1 MNNYFFKYNSKKD
14 IVIYDSNGKIISE
27 GESVFNA
34 FDLMTLDIIKNV
46 VINGNDLII
55 HYDSSSVTFVD
66 YSKIYID
73 SRYKYI
79 KDYIAPYT
87 VASTKENI
95 NNAKKVIKDKKTKS
109 NEQEKINDNKL
120 PKKKSKVGSF
130 IKRVSITGA
139 AVATFVFLVPYV
151 NEYYKTEEDTH
162 LTYERTITQID
173 ESSTRKNDLAA
184 DRYSLITKKY
194 TKKFGIDG
202 ELVIAIL
209 TNNMEESSMYVDEKY
224 FGAIYREFD
233 EYIGKELS
241 YYDFETE
248 NWSNYRVTEDDMLDS
263 DRFVKVIFMI
273 LQSKIYFCNYN
284 VVAGIQCL
292 HEDIYDF
299 KDRIMADGREK
310 HPDYAEKSYFN
321 KEYFNYA
328 MSNTDDISWIDN
340 FKSPDGSIYSIKVLR
355 HIPTGTNIKIKH
367 PDGEITNY
375 PLNIYYSMGQ
385 VLK

>member
-1 MNNYFFKYNSKKD
+1 MNNYFFRYNSEKEL
-14 IVIYDSNGKIISE
+14 VITDSNGNIISK
-27 GESVFNA
+27 GESVNNA
-34 FDLMTLDIIKNV
+34 FDLMTMDIIKSV
-46 VINGNDLII
+46 EIFGNNLII
-55 HYDSSSVTFVD
+55 NYDSSSVTFVEF
-66 YSKIYID
+66 SKICMD

-87 VASTKENI
+87 VSSINENI
-95 NNAKKVIKDKKTKS
+95 NNAKNVVKDKKAK
-109 NEQEKINDNKL
+109 NAEQENNA

-151 NEYYKTEEDTH
+151 NEYYKVEDARP
-162 LTYERTITQID
+162 TYERTTIQAD
-173 ESSTRKNDLAA
+173 EGARKNDFAA

-209 TNNMEESSMYVDEKY
+209 TNNMEESSKYVDEKY
-224 FGAIYREFD
+224 VGAIYREFD
-233 EYIGKELS
+233 EYIGTELS

-299 KDRIMADGREK
+299 KDRIMADGMER
-310 HPDYAEKSYFN
+310 HPDYAEKSYFK

-355 HIPTGTNIKIKH
+355 HIPTGTNIQIKH